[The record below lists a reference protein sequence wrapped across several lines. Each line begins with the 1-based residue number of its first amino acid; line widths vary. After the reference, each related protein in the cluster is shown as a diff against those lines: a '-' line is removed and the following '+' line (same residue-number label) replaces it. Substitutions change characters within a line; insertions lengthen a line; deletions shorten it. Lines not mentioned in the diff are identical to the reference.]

1 MNEPGIGL
9 IDLDSLGM
17 FPNPMAIHALPVP
30 TAVQPAGQMPRKKK
44 RPPKPV
50 VTTYCWLDG
59 KEVTS
64 SQQFYFVKSQMLA
77 LAFRYLAVLSP
88 RAVDGVDREDIVVCH
103 TCYKATFVNLKDALQ
118 LIDRLVLSVPTLTPG
133 TAVRGSGGKSIRKQV
148 VAVAKS
154 VVATPVDTLLPTLVL
169 PAFLKPGGW
178 SMLHVHTGSG
188 VFLDSSTNISGKC
201 TIIQCDALTGTI
213 VVNDC
218 VQHRH
223 VVKQSRPCSRQQS
236 KPPQTAAQAARI
248 SLP

>member
-1 MNEPGIGL
+1 M
-9 IDLDSLGM
+9 
-17 FPNPMAIHALPVP
+17 
-30 TAVQPAGQMPRKKK
+30 
-44 RPPKPV
+44 
-50 VTTYCWLDG
+50 
-59 KEVTS
+59 
-64 SQQFYFVKSQMLA
+64 
-77 LAFRYLAVLSP
+77 
-88 RAVDGVDREDIVVCH
+88 VCH

-148 VAVAKS
+148 VAVAKA

-223 VVKQSRPCSRQQS
+223 VVKQSVILRPSTLEDISLSSMSLKRGETLEQQS
-236 KPPQTAAQAARI
+236 AVALANAAAASAAAARSAAEAQTAQSLADSALAESARQKERVVQSTERQTPSPACSC
-248 SLP
+248 SLRRSGKKQ